1 MAPGTN
7 VISSYSSYY
16 LEACPEAS
24 DIASDVEHFEFN
36 GRTYAWNANSGTS
49 MSSPVVAGIIA
60 LWLEAKPTLSRD
72 DVMEVIRE
80 TSHHYDSSLDYP
92 NNLYG
97 YGEIDAYRGLLYI
110 LGLSKVEEIS
120 DSQPRAVTF
129 SLSDEGLLRL
139 FFPHEGVE
147 PFSVRVFST
156 SGTQLM
162 SAKVQPSGGSASL
175 DLSHLPHGVYAI
187 QVSAFDPSLTGSTLI
202 RR

>member
-1 MAPGTN
+1 MGEHGERSAYSSVGPTYDERVKPDVMAPGTN

-80 TSHHYDSSLDYP
+80 SDLDFGRVYSELP
-92 NNLYG
+92 TLNDVFLTITG
-97 YGEIDAYRGLLYI
+97 KELRDKDERQ
-110 LGLSKVEEIS
+110 EE
-120 DSQPRAVTF
+120 PT
-129 SLSDEGLLRL
+129 
-139 FFPHEGVE
+139 
-147 PFSVRVFST
+147 
-156 SGTQLM
+156 
-162 SAKVQPSGGSASL
+162 AKKKKKA
-175 DLSHLPHGVYAI
+175 
-187 QVSAFDPSLTGSTLI
+187 
-202 RR
+202 